1 VKELSPEEE
10 VSLRTR
16 ANMGRSYLSV
26 PAFFLAVLG
35 VFVALVAPLAHESE
49 VAVWGLYLLA
59 AAFAL
64 YLFGELL
71 NLRRARARAI
81 VQMIDRE
88 RAFTSSMIP
97 ME

>member
-1 VKELSPEEE
+1 
-10 VSLRTR
+10 
-16 ANMGRSYLSV
+16 MGRSYLSV
-26 PAFFLAVLG
+26 PAFFLAILG
-35 VFVALVAPLAHESE
+35 CFVAFVAPLAHESE
-49 VAVWGLYLLA
+49 AAVWGLYLLA

>member
-1 VKELSPEEE
+1 MKELTSEEE
-10 VSLRTR
+10 IALRTR
-16 ANMGRSYLSV
+16 ANMGRSYLSI
-26 PAFFLAVLG
+26 PAFFLAVMG
-35 VFVALVAPLAHESE
+35 VFVAFVAPLAHASE
-49 VAVWGLYLLA
+49 IAFWGLYLLA

-81 VQMIDRE
+81 VEMIDRE

-97 ME
+97 LE